1 MNQIVLQTDILSVLE
16 NHASTWS
23 KMVRIVSLMMLFV
36 KKLKTKIKQRKMI
49 TSDKVTT
56 TLITTTMIH
65 ESRMSLVKLVQQKH
79 FKEEYKWLKLM
90 KRKDSDSRGL
100 NRKCRISQLD
110 LFIDESDVIH
120 VGGRL
125 QNSHISDD

>member
-1 MNQIVLQTDILSVLE
+1 
-16 NHASTWS
+16 
-23 KMVRIVSLMMLFV
+23 MMLFV
-36 KKLKTKIKQRKMI
+36 NKPKTKVKQRKMI

-90 KRKDSDSRGL
+90 KG
-100 NRKCRISQLD
+100 
-110 LFIDESDVIH
+110 
-120 VGGRL
+120 
-125 QNSHISDD
+125 